1 MMTYY
6 DYLLNEQKY
15 PWWSRAISG
24 TLNFLISLIATPEDV
39 DNKPLDPFQLTKEQK
54 AIADM
59 VDNRIACD
67 VDSKSLVI
75 TIDVNDQDPL
85 ICATVADSV
94 KAHLQQA
101 ITDYRTR
108 KARVDLEYNQK
119 LFRETKARY
128 DKARQ
133 AYAAFADANQDVILE
148 SVRSKRADLE
158 NEMQIQ
164 YNAYTQVA
172 AQLTAA
178 SARVQEETPAFTTI
192 QRATVWFPEKPSKL
206 DSLSNLYASLT
217 SGAPLPSSA
226 PLSGH
231 STKKETSNPS
241 SACKTDHG
249 SNRSNGLRGGRKF
262 RPPSQLT
269 HTISDK
275 SFRVSELINIY
286 HGSVRVVEKPIFG
299 EGKSYND
306 YGRGFYCTE
315 HLELAKEWACS
326 SGSDGYANHYQ
337 LDRTGLRVLNL
348 NKPEYNI
355 LNWLTILLENRKFNV
370 ADGLPQRAKN
380 YLLENFKVDYKN
392 YDVII
397 GYRADDSY
405 FSYAGDFVNGTLS
418 LSDLSE
424 AMRLG
429 KLGEQVVLKSKKA
442 FEALTFIEAIKAPH
456 EEYFTK
462 YMKRQGIN
470 TGRLLL
476 SQWQRMRF
484 M

>member
-1 MMTYY
+1 M
-6 DYLLNEQKY
+6 
-15 PWWSRAISG
+15 
-24 TLNFLISLIATPEDV
+24 F
-39 DNKPLDPFQLTKEQK
+39 NKL
-54 AIADM
+54 
-59 VDNRIACD
+59 
-67 VDSKSLVI
+67 
-75 TIDVNDQDPL
+75 
-85 ICATVADSV
+85 
-94 KAHLQQA
+94 
-101 ITDYRTR
+101 
-108 KARVDLEYNQK
+108 
-119 LFRETKARY
+119 
-128 DKARQ
+128 
-133 AYAAFADANQDVILE
+133 
-148 SVRSKRADLE
+148 
-158 NEMQIQ
+158 
-164 YNAYTQVA
+164 
-172 AQLTAA
+172 
-178 SARVQEETPAFTTI
+178 
-192 QRATVWFPEKPSKL
+192 
-206 DSLSNLYASLT
+206 
-217 SGAPLPSSA
+217 
-226 PLSGH
+226 
-231 STKKETSNPS
+231 
-241 SACKTDHG
+241 
-249 SNRSNGLRGGRKF
+249 
-262 RPPSQLT
+262 
-269 HTISDK
+269 
-275 SFRVSELINIY
+275 FRVSELINIY
-286 HGSVRVVEKPIFG
+286 HGSVRVVEKPVFG

-462 YMKRQGIN
+462 YKLRDEEARDKYRKIAAQPVAEDEVYVIDIIRNNWKNGQSI
-470 TGRLLL
+470 
-476 SQWQRMRF
+476 
-484 M
+484 